1 MRHVLLVALLT
12 LAIAVGACGGDDSSS
27 PTPQSATPT
36 ATSGTTSPTDS
47 GTPGPSDTSGAT
59 PTPSIEPTLQ
69 PGVTYVVQLGDTL
82 YSIAQRFGVT
92 VDAIVQANNISDP
105 TQISVGQTLFI
116 PGATGTPGA
125 TPSPTSPPAT
135 GGGPSQVISKG
146 NTSRN
151 AIAFTFDAGSDAGYT
166 AQILDTLAVN
176 GVFATFGMTGRFAET
191 YPDLVRRM
199 IHEGHTLINH
209 TYDHASFTGNSTGAG
224 PLSRDQRFSELDQ
237 TEAIIRNLTGATTYP
252 YFRPPYGD
260 YDQSV
265 LDDVGA
271 RGYAYTVMWTLDSRG
286 WTGIPAPAIT
296 QRCLDNAE
304 PGAIYIFHVGSASQD
319 GPALQ
324 DIIDGLRAQ
333 GYEIGDLG
341 LVLAP

>member
-1 MRHVLLVALLT
+1 
-12 LAIAVGACGGDDSSS
+12 
-27 PTPQSATPT
+27 
-36 ATSGTTSPTDS
+36 
-47 GTPGPSDTSGAT
+47 
-59 PTPSIEPTLQ
+59 
-69 PGVTYVVQLGDTL
+69 VTYVVQSGDTL
-82 YSIAQRFGVT
+82 FSIAQRFGVT
-92 VDAIVQANNISDP
+92 VEAIAQANGITDP
-105 TQISVGQTLFI
+105 TQLEIGRELFI
-116 PGATGTPGA
+116 PGVTGTPTEPPE
-125 TPSPTSPPAT
+125 TPPPTSGP
-135 GGGPSQVISKG
+135 PSQVISKG
-146 NTSRN
+146 NTDRK

-166 AQILDTLAVN
+166 TQILDTLAAN
-176 GVFATFGMTGRFAET
+176 GIHASFGMTGRFAER
-191 YPDLVRRM
+191 YPELVQRM
-199 IHEGHTLINH
+199 ANEGHTFINH
-209 TYDHASFTGNSTGAG
+209 SYDHASFTGSSTGAAT
-224 PLSRDQRFSELDQ
+224 LTQEQRFAEVDQ
-237 TEAIIRNLTGATTYP
+237 TEQIIGNLTGATTYP

-286 WTGIPAPAIT
+286 WTGIPAPQIV

-324 DIIDGLRAQ
+324 EIIDGLEAE